1 MSYVSYEYYKSLYG
15 EDSISETEFNRISWE
30 AEREIDKS
38 TTGIDN
44 IRKLKVAFPVCEYDA
59 ETVKRCV
66 CNLIR
71 TMYQIDLAS
80 KSMADGIGYE
90 KTENGIRGKVISSV
104 SAGSESITYGNGLTM
119 QSTIGKAVSD
129 VKERSRIYREIVT
142 DALSGIKDSNGVNL
156 LYMGK
161 YPCVNSL

>member
-1 MSYVSYEYYKSLYG
+1 MSYVSYEYYTSLYG
-15 EDSISETEFNRISWE
+15 SDSIPDTDFNRISWE
-30 AEREIDKS
+30 AEREIDKA

-44 IRKLKVAFPVCEYDA
+44 IRKLRVAFPVNDYDS

-71 TMYQIDLAS
+71 TMYQIDVIS
-80 KSMADGIGYE
+80 KSMEVGIGYE
-90 KTENGIRGKVISSV
+90 KTEGGMRGKIISSV
-104 SAGSESITYGNGLTM
+104 SAGSESVTYGNGVTM

-129 VKERSRIYREIVT
+129 VRERGRIYREIVT
-142 DALSGIKDSNGVNL
+142 DALSGIKDANGVNL

-161 YPCVNSL
+161 YPCKCSL

>member
-15 EDSISETEFNRISWE
+15 EGSISETDFNRISWD
-30 AEREIDKS
+30 AEREIDKA

-44 IRKLKVAFPVCEYDA
+44 VRKLQVAFPVCEYEA
-59 ETVKRCV
+59 ETVMRCV
-66 CNLIR
+66 CNLIQ

-80 KSMADGIGYE
+80 KSMVDGIGYE
-90 KTENGIRGKVISSV
+90 KTEGGMRGKVISSV

-129 VKERSRIYREIVT
+129 VKERGRIYREIAS
-142 DALSGIKDSNGVNL
+142 DALSGIKDANGVNL

-161 YPCVNSL
+161 YPCAYSL

>member
-1 MSYVSYEYYKSLYG
+1 MSYVSYEYYIFLYG
-15 EDSISETEFNRISWE
+15 SDSIPESDFNRISWE

-44 IRKLKVAFPVCEYDA
+44 IRKLRSAFPVDEYDA

-71 TMYQIDLAS
+71 TMYQIDVMS
-80 KSMADGIGYE
+80 KSMEAGIGYE
-90 KTENGIRGKVISSV
+90 KTEGGMRGKVISSV
-104 SAGSESITYGNGLTM
+104 SAGNESVTYGNGLSM
-119 QSTIGKAVSD
+119 QSTIGKAVFD
-129 VKERSRIYREIVT
+129 ARERGRIYREIVS
-142 DALSGIKDSNGVNL
+142 DALSGNKDANGVNL

-161 YPCVNSL
+161 YPCKYNL

>member
-1 MSYVSYEYYKSLYG
+1 MSYVSYEYFKFLYG
-15 EDSISETEFNRISWE
+15 EEIPAETFTRIAWD
-30 AEREIDKS
+30 ADRVIDKA
-38 TTGIDN
+38 TMGIDN
-44 IRKLKVAFPVCEYDA
+44 VRKLQVAFPTDEYDA
-59 ETVKRCV
+59 EAVKRCV
-66 CNLIR
+66 CNLIQ

-90 KTENGIRGKVISSV
+90 KTESGMRGKVISSV

-129 VKERSRIYREIVT
+129 VKERGRVYREIVS
-142 DALSGIKDSNGVNL
+142 DALSGIKDANGVNL

-161 YPCVNSL
+161 YPREYSL